1 MKNLAPRR
9 VIIRLCSIS
18 LALVFLFSIASPAYT
33 VAPVPGEDPW
43 VEEEAAAEQHT
54 SGGEKDVYQDQPTIE
69 PGLHDGH
76 LGFDKNTG
84 ESLDDPTIHVPEVL
98 SPQDQVENQQ
108 YYQQK
113 LQGVDP
119 TRVTFRSGYSIH
131 PEAGIAEDVLKQ
143 LGAGTGSIPD
153 ENYYIIQFSYP
164 FPTQARRNLEE
175 VGVKFY
181 DYVDVAG
188 LYASVPPQAEGL
200 LQNLLAEGLVRY
212 VGTIPPQAKLAPELV
227 ERSLAAP
234 EAAQDVIVLSF
245 DQLTQDQMNELES
258 LMVVERRSD
267 GPMHMIEGRATDSAV
282 QSLTRLGYIRWVEP
296 QPENTLGN
304 LDGGMGIGA
313 DVVRGV
319 GFDGDGVNV
328 MVVDTGIARSGS
340 TYHPDLL
347 SGRIVDQY
355 DYQNSDINAA
365 DDNSHGTHVAGSIGG
380 RYNSSDSNS
389 EESWQGVAPG
399 VDYYIYKLCCGP
411 GQFSSTW
418 FQQALQRGT
427 SGGRTTHVSNNS
439 WGGGNGVYNTASE
452 IADRAVRGEYNST
465 PINMVIISHN
475 DNLLTRAPGT
485 GKNVVT
491 VGSVKDGNYPDTP
504 FTSCNSVPD
513 YDWPPGERVCYSN
526 YGPLDI
532 DGDSNTRVKPDVM
545 APGAMIYSTTPW
557 YMAGVDYYGF
567 NHGTSMAAPHVSG
580 AIAQILDAHS
590 TSNPWL
596 FDWPE
601 TIKAMLL
608 STTVDVGGNT
618 DLYGRGL
625 VDPYHS
631 IYYQPGINASMR
643 FWGRSLNSTGETMDF
658 TFNVPSGYEEVRVVL
673 TWPDPAGSTE
683 VSNDLD
689 ILRVKDGGGT
699 IRGSSASY
707 DDTVEYV
714 SIPAGYASGT
724 YTVTVKA
731 HSLSSSQTFGLAA
744 HPILEDSDLNITA
757 SAPYAVDPGD
767 SFYYHQ
773 YITNNGYTAGGSYA
787 RLYVPNGFTVRGV
800 WIYTNDS
807 YSHYYDDS
815 EIRHI
820 SGTNYWRV
828 AVGEII
834 AQYPRHVRWFIRAD
848 PGVSDGKYTFTNN
861 AYWQEGGS
869 LQVGGS
875 ANRYINVG
883 GGRYLPLILRN

>member
-1 MKNLAPRR
+1 MKNLAARR
-9 VIIRLCSIS
+9 VIIRLSSIS

-43 VEEEAAAEQHT
+43 VEEEAAAEKHT
-54 SGGEKDVYQDQPTIE
+54 SGGGKVGYQIRQIGE
-69 PGLHDGH
+69 PMLHDGH
-76 LGFDKNTG
+76 LGFDKKTG
-84 ESLDDPTIHVPEVL
+84 ESLDDPTIHVPEIL

-131 PEAGIAEDVLKQ
+131 PEAGIAANVLKQ

-200 LQNLLAEGLVRY
+200 LQSLLVEGLIRY
-212 VGTIPPQAKLAPELV
+212 VGTIPPQAKLAPELA
-227 ERSLAAP
+227 ERSLAP
-234 EAAQDVIVLSF
+234 ETDQDVIVLTF
-245 DQLTQDQMNELES
+245 GQLTQDQMNELES
-258 LMVVERRSD
+258 LMVVERQSD
-267 GPMHMIEGRATDSAV
+267 GPMHIIEGRATDSAI
-282 QSLTRLGYIRWVEP
+282 QALTKLRYIRWVES
-296 QPENTLGN
+296 QPVNTLGN
-304 LDGGMGIGA
+304 LEGGMGIGA
-313 DVVRGV
+313 DVVRGK

-355 DYQNSDINAA
+355 DYQNSDIDAA

-380 RYNSSDSNS
+380 RYNSSDLNS

-427 SGGRTTHVSNNS
+427 SSGRTTHVSSNS

-475 DNLLTRAPGT
+475 QNLLTTAPGT
-485 GKNVVT
+485 GKNVIT
-491 VGSVKDGNYPDTP
+491 VGSVKDGNYPNTP
-504 FTSCNSVPD
+504 FTSCSAVDD

-567 NHGTSMAAPHVSG
+567 KDGTSMAAPHVSG
-580 AIAQILDAHS
+580 AIAQILDAYS

-596 FDWPE
+596 FNWPE

-608 STTVDVGGNT
+608 ATTVDVGGNT

-631 IYYQPGINASMR
+631 IYYQPGINSMR
-643 FWGRSLNSTGETMDF
+643 FWGDTLNSSGDTKDF
-658 TFNVPSGYEEVRVVL
+658 TFSVPTGYEEVRLVL

-689 ILRVKDGGGT
+689 ILWVKDGGGT
-699 IRGSSASY
+699 MRGLSRSS

-714 SIPAGYASGT
+714 SIPTGYNPGT
-724 YTVTVKA
+724 WTVRVEA
-731 HSLSSSQTFGLAA
+731 FSLSSSQTFGLAA
-744 HPILEDSDLNITA
+744 HPIIEGSNLNITA
-757 SAPYAVDPGD
+757 SAPSTVDPVD
-767 SFYYHQ
+767 YFYFHQ
-773 YITNNGYTAGGSYA
+773 YISNNGYTAGGSYA
-787 RLYVPNGFTVRGV
+787 RLYVPNGFTVQGV
-800 WIYTNDS
+800 RIYTDDS

-815 EIRHI
+815 EIYHV
-820 SGTNYWRV
+820 SGSNYWRA
-828 AVGEII
+828 AVGETI
-834 AQYPRHVRWFIRAD
+834 AQYPRHVRWYIRAD
-848 PGVSDGKYTFTNN
+848 PGISDGVYTFSNN
-861 AYWQEGGS
+861 VYWREGGV
-869 LQVGGS
+869 LQASGG
-875 ANRYINVG
+875 ANTYINVG
-883 GGRYLPLILRN
+883 GGLYLPLILKN

>member
-1 MKNLAPRR
+1 M
-9 VIIRLCSIS
+9 
-18 LALVFLFSIASPAYT
+18 FSIASPAYT

-43 VEEEAAAEQHT
+43 VEEEAAAEEHT
-54 SGGEKDVYQDQPTIE
+54 SGGGKVGYQIRQIGE
-69 PGLHDGH
+69 PMLHDGH
-76 LGFDKNTG
+76 LGFDKKTG
-84 ESLDDPTIHVPEVL
+84 EFLDDPTIHVPEVL
-98 SPQDQVENQQ
+98 YPQDQVENQQ
-108 YYQQK
+108 YYQRK
-113 LQGVDP
+113 LQGADP

-131 PEAGIAEDVLKQ
+131 PEAGITADVLMQ
-143 LGAGTGSIPD
+143 LGAGTGSFPD

-164 FPTQARRNLEE
+164 FPTQARRDLEE

-200 LQNLLAEGLVRY
+200 LQSLLAEGLVRY
-212 VGTIPPQAKLAPELV
+212 VGTIPPQAKLAPELA
-227 ERSLAAP
+227 ERSLAVP
-234 EAAQDVIVLSF
+234 ETDQDVIALTF

-267 GPMHMIEGRATDSAV
+267 GPMHIIEGRATDSAV
-282 QSLTRLGYIRWVEP
+282 QALARLEYIRWVEP

-313 DVVRGV
+313 DVVRSV

-347 SGRIVDQY
+347 SSRIVDQY
-355 DYQNSDINAA
+355 DYQNSDTNAA
-365 DDNSHGTHVAGSIGG
+365 DDNSHGTHAAGSIGG

-399 VDYYIYKLCCGP
+399 VDFYIYKLCCGT

-439 WGGGNGVYNTASE
+439 WGGGNGVYSTASE

-485 GKNVVT
+485 GKNVIT
-491 VGSVKDGNYPDTP
+491 VGSVKDGNYPNTP
-504 FTSCNSVPD
+504 FTSCSAVND

-526 YGPLDI
+526 YGPI
-532 DGDSNTRVKPDVM
+532 NTDGDSYTRVKPDVM

-557 YMAGVDYYGF
+557 YMSGFDYYGF
-567 NHGTSMAAPHVSG
+567 KHGTSMAAPHVSG
-580 AIAQILDAHS
+580 AIAQILDAYS
-590 TSNPWL
+590 TSASWL
-596 FDWPE
+596 FNWPE

-608 STTVDVGGNT
+608 ATAVDVGGDTN
-618 DLYGRGL
+618 LYGRGL

-631 IYYQPGINASMR
+631 IYNQSGINKLTV
-643 FWGRSLNSTGETMDF
+643 WGNTLNSSGETKDF
-658 TFNVPSGYEEVRVVL
+658 TFSVPSGYEEVRVVL
-673 TWPDPAGSTE
+673 TWPDPAGFTE

-689 ILRVKDGGGT
+689 ILWVKDGSGT
-699 IRGSSASY
+699 SRGLSRSN

-714 SIPAGYASGT
+714 SIPAGYTPGT
-724 YTVTVKA
+724 WTVSVKA
-731 HSLSSSQTFGLAA
+731 FSLSSSSQTLGLAA
-744 HPILEDSDLNITA
+744 HTIIESSNLDITA
-757 SAPYAVDPGD
+757 SAPSSVDPGD

-773 YITNNGYTAGGSYA
+773 IISNSGYTAGGSYA
-787 RLYVPNGFTVRGV
+787 RLYVPTGFTVRGV
-800 WIYTNDS
+800 RIYTNDS
-807 YSHYYDDS
+807 HSHYYDDS

-820 SGTNYWRV
+820 SGSPYWRV
-828 AVGEII
+828 AVGETI
-834 AQYPRHVRWFIRAD
+834 ARYPRHVRWFIRAD

-861 AYWQEGGS
+861 AYWPEGGS
-869 LQVGGS
+869 LQRSGGT
-875 ANRYINVG
+875 NTYIIIG
-883 GGRYLPLILRN
+883 DLYLPLILRN